1 MEENKKILMI
11 IGMEKQLEQ
20 TICRAA
26 NIQPENALV
35 LKSVFPDISQP
46 YGDLMRDIITLVHR
60 NKAEEIWI
68 VRDKYEQMAD
78 EDISDLLNRD
88 KDLNDRMQTLEYL
101 FQNCSPEF
109 TQSSIDE
116 WLSPSENVAEGVQ
129 KSVAAIRRHPL
140 IPLHVKVKGFLIE
153 NSILTEIE
161 TLNKNGAR

>member
-60 NKAEEIWI
+60 NKTEEIWI
-68 VRDKYEQMAD
+68 VRDKHEQTAD
-78 EDISDLLNRD
+78 EDISDLLNRN
-88 KDLNDRMQTLEYL
+88 KDLSDRMQTLEYL

-109 TQSSIDE
+109 TQGSIDE
-116 WLSPSENVAEGVQ
+116 WLSPSGTAAEGVQ

-153 NSILTEIE
+153 NSVLTEIE
-161 TLNKNGAR
+161 ALNKNGAR

>member
-1 MEENKKILMI
+1 MEEDKKILMI

-68 VRDKYEQMAD
+68 VRDKHEQTAD
-78 EDISDLLNRD
+78 EDISDLLNRN
-88 KDLNDRMQTLEYL
+88 KDLSDRMQTLEYL

-116 WLSPSENVAEGVQ
+116 WLSPSKNAAEGVH

-140 IPLHVKVKGFLIE
+140 IPSHVKVKGFLIE
-153 NSILTEIE
+153 NSVLTEIE
-161 TLNKNGAR
+161 ALNKNGAR

>member
-26 NIQPENALV
+26 NIQPEDALV

-46 YGDLMRDIITLVHR
+46 YGDFMRDIITLVHR

-68 VRDKYEQMAD
+68 VRDKYEPSAD

-88 KDLNDRMQTLEYL
+88 KDLK
-101 FQNCSPEF
+101 
-109 TQSSIDE
+109 I
-116 WLSPSENVAEGVQ
+116 
-129 KSVAAIRRHPL
+129 
-140 IPLHVKVKGFLIE
+140 
-153 NSILTEIE
+153 
-161 TLNKNGAR
+161 

>member
-46 YGDLMRDIITLVHR
+46 YGNLMRDIITLVHR

-68 VRDKYEQMAD
+68 VRDKHEQTAD
-78 EDISDLLNRD
+78 EDISDLLNRN
-88 KDLNDRMQTLEYL
+88 KDLSDRMQTLEYL
-101 FQNCSPEF
+101 FQNCSPELPHG
-109 TQSSIDE
+109 SIDE
-116 WLSPSENVAEGVQ
+116 WLSPSENAAEGVQ

-140 IPLHVKVKGFLIE
+140 IPSHVKVKGFLIE
-153 NSILTEIE
+153 NSVLTEIE
-161 TLNKNGAR
+161 ALNKNGAR